1 MLLAIDVG
9 NTNTTIGLFE
19 GHSLKY
25 HWFFSTDVNKTA
37 DEIGILFISLFQH
50 INEDIRSVKDVIIC
64 SVVPPVM
71 NSLIGAVRKYMQRN
85 PIIVGPGTKT
95 GINIR
100 YENPRDVG
108 ADKIVNAV
116 SAVRLYGAPVIVVD
130 FGTATTFCAINGNRD
145 YLGGVICPGIM
156 ISAEALFE
164 KASKLPRVEIA
175 NPLGVIGRNTVASIQ
190 SGLFYGYIGQVE
202 YIVAKIKEE
211 MKEDN
216 IKVVATGGLAR
227 LIASQCRCVD
237 EINTLLT
244 LEGLREIYYLN
255 AR

>member
-116 SAVRLYGAPVIVVD
+116 SAVRLYGA
-130 FGTATTFCAINGNRD
+130 
-145 YLGGVICPGIM
+145 L
-156 ISAEALFE
+156 
-164 KASKLPRVEIA
+164 
-175 NPLGVIGRNTVASIQ
+175 
-190 SGLFYGYIGQVE
+190 
-202 YIVAKIKEE
+202 
-211 MKEDN
+211 
-216 IKVVATGGLAR
+216 
-227 LIASQCRCVD
+227 
-237 EINTLLT
+237 
-244 LEGLREIYYLN
+244 
-255 AR
+255 